1 MVVVTLV
8 GIGTRAKCL
17 AGVEAEEFRVYP
29 PLVPVVEC
37 AGGLSLLGVLSECV
51 SVRLYGRTRTL
62 TRSVAMIRFSGRFR

>member
-37 AGGLSLLGVLSECV
+37 AGGLWP
-51 SVRLYGRTRTL
+51 
-62 TRSVAMIRFSGRFR
+62 